1 MLAVYGTITPKKA
14 NIYLILVDIY
24 ANLEWGCTRRAR
36 FGVRT
41 VLARGESDRENE
53 SVPVIDPPLVSI
65 ADLADGG
72 ADGGGGGGGGGV
84 ASLDDTGQVR
94 DPLVLVALDGTAPP
108 AAVARAADRV
118 RAGGRLFVGVA
129 AEPPPETLRPLVAA
143 LDTTLLAATIAG
155 PDYQPTGA
163 KHQTTG
169 PGPGQQMCVPV
180 ADVEGEVAALAA
192 VVASVPRAA
201 VVLGQVLRATET
213 LPVAAALDVESFAY
227 SMLLGGPE
235 FRTWFDERGERS
247 LPGLVAEPVLV
258 RRDGSRLMITLNRP
272 ERRNAYG
279 RQLRDALADALRI
292 ALLDPGVER
301 VVLDGAGP
309 CFCAGGDLAEFGTTP
324 DLATAH
330 FVRTQGGAGLLLS
343 ALKDRVEVHLHGP
356 CVGAGVELPAFAG
369 AVIAAEGTTFRLPEV
384 GMGLIPGAGGTVSI
398 PRRIG
403 RWRTLYLALTGRPL
417 DAETALGWGLV
428 DAVRPA

>member
-1 MLAVYGTITPKKA
+1 VGPCAV
-14 NIYLILVDIY
+14 
-24 ANLEWGCTRRAR
+24 R
-36 FGVRT
+36 VRT

-72 ADGGGGGGGGGV
+72 GGV
-84 ASLDDTGQVR
+84 ASLDDIGQVR
-94 DPLVLVALDGTAPP
+94 DPLVLVGLDGTAPP

-118 RAGGRLFVGVA
+118 RADGRLYVGVA
-129 AEPPPETLRPLVAA
+129 AEPLPETLRPLLTA
-143 LDTTLLAATIAG
+143 LDTTLVAAATADAIQGGAG
-155 PDYQPTGA
+155 HDSTGHDSTD
-163 KHQTTG
+163 HQTTDAEHQTTA
-169 PGPGQQMCVPV
+169 PGQQTTSRRPGHRVCVPV
-180 ADVEGEVAALAA
+180 ADVQGEAASLAA
-192 VVASVPRAA
+192 VVASVPQAA

-213 LPVAAALDVESFAY
+213 LPVGAALDVESFAY

-235 FRTWFDERGERS
+235 FRTWYDERGERP

-292 ALLDPGVER
+292 ALLDAGVER
-301 VVLDGAGP
+301 VVLDGAGAS
-309 CFCAGGDLAEFGTTP
+309 FCAGGDLAEFGTTP
-324 DLATAH
+324 DLTTAH

-343 ALKDRVEVHLHGP
+343 ALKDRVEVHVHGP

-369 AVIAAEGTTFRLPEV
+369 TVIAAAGTTFRLPEV

-403 RWRTLYLALTGRPL
+403 RWRTLYLALSGRPL
-417 DAETALGWGLV
+417 DAATALSWGLV
-428 DAVRPA
+428 DLVRPA

>member
-1 MLAVYGTITPKKA
+1 
-14 NIYLILVDIY
+14 
-24 ANLEWGCTRRAR
+24 
-36 FGVRT
+36 VRT

-65 ADLADGG
+65 ADLADLADGRAGG
-72 ADGGGGGGGGGV
+72 GSAGGGGGGGSGV

-108 AAVARAADRV
+108 ATVARAADRV
-118 RAGGRLFVGVA
+118 RAGGRLYVGVA
-129 AEPPPETLRPLVAA
+129 TEPPPETLRPLVAA
-143 LDTTLLAATIAG
+143 LDTTLLAATIASTSRGG
-155 PDYQPTGA
+155 PDYQPTAA
-163 KHQTTG
+163 KHQTTSAEHPAAAPHHQTTRLG
-169 PGPGQQMCVPV
+169 PGPGHQLWVPV

-369 AVIAAEGTTFRLPEV
+369 TVIAAAGTTFRLPEV

>member
-1 MLAVYGTITPKKA
+1 
-14 NIYLILVDIY
+14 
-24 ANLEWGCTRRAR
+24 
-36 FGVRT
+36 VRT
-41 VLARGESDRENE
+41 VLARWGSDQENE
-53 SVPVIDPPLVSI
+53 GVPVTDPPLVSI

-72 ADGGGGGGGGGV
+72 AGGGGGV
-84 ASLDDTGQVR
+84 ASLDDIGRVQ
-94 DPLVLVALDGTAPP
+94 DPLVLVGLDGTAPP

-118 RAGGRLFVGVA
+118 RAEGRLYVGVA
-129 AEPPPETLRPLVAA
+129 AEPLPETLRPLLTA
-143 LDTTLLAATIAG
+143 LDTTLVAAATADAIQGGAG
-155 PDYQPTGA
+155 HDSTG
-163 KHQTTG
+163 HLTTG
-169 PGPGQQMCVPV
+169 PRHQLCVPV
-180 ADVEGEVAALAA
+180 ADVEGEAASLAA
-192 VVASVPRAA
+192 VVASGPQAA

-235 FRTWFDERGERS
+235 FRAWYDERGERS
-247 LPGLVAEPVLV
+247 LPELVAEPVLV

-301 VVLDGAGP
+301 VVLAGAGP
-309 CFCAGGDLAEFGTTP
+309 SFCAGGDLAEFGTTP
-324 DLATAH
+324 DLTTAH
-330 FVRTQGGAGLLLS
+330 FIRTQGGAGLLLS

-356 CVGAGVELPAFAG
+356 CVGAGVELPAFAD
-369 AVIAAEGTTFRLPEV
+369 AVTAAAGTTFRLPEV

>member
-1 MLAVYGTITPKKA
+1 M
-14 NIYLILVDIY
+14 
-24 ANLEWGCTRRAR
+24 
-36 FGVRT
+36 RT

-65 ADLADGG
+65 ADLADL
-72 ADGGGGGGGGGV
+72 ADGSAGGGSGSGV

-108 AAVARAADRV
+108 ATVARAADRV
-118 RAGGRLFVGVA
+118 RAGGRLYVGVA
-129 AEPPPETLRPLVAA
+129 TEPPPETLRPLVAA
-143 LDTTLLAATIAG
+143 LDTTLLAATIASTSRGG
-155 PDYQPTGA
+155 PDYQPTAA
-163 KHQTTG
+163 KHQTTSAEHQTTRPEHPAAAPHHQTTRLG
-169 PGPGQQMCVPV
+169 PGPGHQLWVPV

-292 ALLDPGVER
+292 ALLDPEVER

-369 AVIAAEGTTFRLPEV
+369 AVIAAAGTTFRLPEV

>member
-1 MLAVYGTITPKKA
+1 MRTMLAR
-14 NIYLILVDIY
+14 
-24 ANLEWGCTRRAR
+24 WG
-36 FGVRT
+36 
-41 VLARGESDRENE
+41 SDQENE
-53 SVPVIDPPLVSI
+53 GVPVTDPPLVSI

-72 ADGGGGGGGGGV
+72 AGGGGGV
-84 ASLDDTGQVR
+84 ASLDDIGRVQ
-94 DPLVLVALDGTAPP
+94 DPLVLVGLDGTAPP

-118 RAGGRLFVGVA
+118 RADGRLFVGVA
-129 AEPPPETLRPLVAA
+129 AEPLPETLRPLLTA
-143 LDTTLLAATIAG
+143 LDTTLVAAGTADAIQV
-155 PDYQPTGA
+155 Y
-163 KHQTTG
+163 
-169 PGPGQQMCVPV
+169 VPV
-180 ADVEGEVAALAA
+180 PDVEGEAASLAA
-192 VVASVPRAA
+192 VVASGPQAA

-213 LPVAAALDVESFAY
+213 LPAAAALDVESFAY

-235 FRTWFDERGERS
+235 FRAWYDEQGERS

-258 RRDGSRLMITLNRP
+258 RRDGNRLMITLNRP

-301 VVLDGAGP
+301 VVLAGAGP
-309 CFCAGGDLAEFGTTP
+309 SFCAGGDLAEFGTTP
-324 DLATAH
+324 DLTTAH
-330 FVRTQGGAGLLLS
+330 FIRTQGGAGLLLS

-369 AVIAAEGTTFRLPEV
+369 TVTAAAGTTFRLPEA

-403 RWRTLYLALTGRPL
+403 RWRTLYLALSGRPL

>member
-1 MLAVYGTITPKKA
+1 MG
-14 NIYLILVDIY
+14 
-24 ANLEWGCTRRAR
+24 
-36 FGVRT
+36 T
-41 VLARGESDRENE
+41 VLAREESDRENE

-72 ADGGGGGGGGGV
+72 AGGGGL
-84 ASLDDTGQVR
+84 ASLDGIGQVR
-94 DPLVLVALDGTAPP
+94 DPLVLVGLDGTAPP
-108 AAVARAADRV
+108 EAVARAADRV

-129 AEPPPETLRPLVAA
+129 AEPLPETLRPLLTA
-143 LDTTLLAATIAG
+143 LDTTLVAAATAG
-155 PDYQPTGA
+155 AIQGGADQGGAIRGGAIRGGADRGGADHDNTG
-163 KHQTTG
+163 HHSTGHHSTGHDSTGHLTSG
-169 PGPGQQMCVPV
+169 PGHQLCVPV

-192 VVASVPRAA
+192 VVAGVPQAA

-213 LPVAAALDVESFAY
+213 LPVAAALNVESFAY

-235 FRTWFDERGERS
+235 FRAWYDERGERS

-258 RRDGSRLMITLNRP
+258 RRDGSQLLITLNRP

-309 CFCAGGDLAEFGTTP
+309 SFCAGGDLAEFGTTP
-324 DLATAH
+324 DLTTAH

-343 ALKDRVEVHLHGP
+343 ALKDRAEVHLHGP

-369 AVIAAEGTTFRLPEV
+369 AVTAVAGTTFRLPEV

-428 DAVRPA
+428 DAVGPA